1 MKPNQTKGGNPV
13 HQTVAEKIQF
23 ESAGQSIEI
32 EFTDQQL
39 SPHAGTATFWSF
51 VHESGWREVV
61 ARCLPHPAP
70 TSNNALSAVTKVLGF
85 VQGLLCG
92 AKKLTHCAYL
102 RRDPMMPA
110 LLGIKR
116 VPSQSTFTRFFQ
128 GFTGAGKNLA
138 CFRPLFAWGM
148 QKLPAKNEG
157 YALDFDSTR
166 LLHEDGHQE
175 GVEVGYTRVGTK
187 PCLHPLLAI
196 FSEARL
202 VGGFWLRPGNCS
214 CANNVVGF
222 FLDLWDNL
230 PSHVRLR
237 VVRADSGF
245 YVAELLHLWEQL
257 GVKFIV
263 VARLTQPVRSL
274 LRRETCWLPTG
285 LDGTAV
291 AELEYDAPDL
301 PATARFVAIRHRL
314 KDKRSRAGGKLL
326 FDCPGYLYQVL
337 VTNQPR
343 TVPLVDIWR
352 DYNGRACVE
361 QRIEELKNDL
371 SAGGFCGREFFGTES
386 AFLSVL
392 FAFNLLSLYQ
402 RQLAPERAYRQPA
415 TLRSQVFVAGAI
427 LGLIGKQPA
436 LKLSQAWGGLA
447 KHRPL
452 LDAVL
457 QWAPSTPPKLDCVL
471 AQTVPAGASP

>member
-1 MKPNQTKGGNPV
+1 MKPNQSKGGNPV
-13 HQTVAEKIQF
+13 HQTMAEKIQF
-23 ESAGQSIEI
+23 ESVGQSIQI

-51 VHESGWREVV
+51 VHESGWRELV

-196 FSEARL
+196 FSEERL

-274 LRRETCWLPTG
+274 LRRETRWLPTG
-285 LDGTAV
+285 LDGTEV

-301 PATARFVAIRHRL
+301 PGTARFVAIRHRL

-352 DYNGRACVE
+352 DYNGRAACENVIKE
-361 QRIEELKNDL
+361 
-371 SAGGFCGREFFGTES
+371 
-386 AFLSVL
+386 
-392 FAFNLLSLYQ
+392 
-402 RQLAPERAYRQPA
+402 
-415 TLRSQVFVAGAI
+415 
-427 LGLIGKQPA
+427 
-436 LKLSQAWGGLA
+436 
-447 KHRPL
+447 
-452 LDAVL
+452 LDAGYGLPDLVCKDF
-457 QWAPSTPPKLDCVL
+457 WATEAALSFGVL
-471 AQTVPAGASP
+471 AHNLIVLSSTSSVG